1 MGPWYSMSTAGS
13 DAALESVGDGWVDG
27 NAEFV
32 REMRLMKLLDGELE
46 PSGVKENGLFCVS
59 SVSKIGVA

>member
-1 MGPWYSMSTAGS
+1 MGLWYSMSTAGS
-13 DAALESVGDGWVDG
+13 GAASGSIGDGWVDG
-27 NAEFV
+27 NVEFV
-32 REMRLMKLLDGELE
+32 NEVRLMKLLDGELE